1 MPLNTH
7 KYVMLFF
14 KRILLSIWND
24 MMKETLS
31 YATSENLNEYNLPES
46 NLKTFYI

>member
-1 MPLNTH
+1 MPLNT
-7 KYVMLFF
+7 YAILFL

-31 YATSENLNEYNLPES
+31 YATSENLNEHKLPES
-46 NLKTFYI
+46 NLKTFYM